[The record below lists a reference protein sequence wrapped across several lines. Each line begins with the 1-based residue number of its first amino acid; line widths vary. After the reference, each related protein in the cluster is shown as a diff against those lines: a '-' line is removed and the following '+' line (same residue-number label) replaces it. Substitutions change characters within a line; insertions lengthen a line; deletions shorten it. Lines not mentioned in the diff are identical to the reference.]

1 MIHEDITISGSFL
14 VSGSFT
20 LPRVASSSL
29 ADTTTGS
36 MFYDTSQNVVKIY
49 TGEGLTGFVAV
60 GDQAEPIYNPSASFI
75 EIPLTGSQAAGT
87 NIATMSISDTDNQTP
102 FSASLSGTNASSFTF
117 EYTNADSSSGF
128 IEAAGTLATGTYNY
142 TVTVFDSALNSSS
155 VDRTTVIAVNP
166 PVDIEYLVIAG
177 GGGGSGGY
185 GDGAG
190 GIGGAG
196 GGAGGMQTSTLSSVA
211 ADTTLTIT
219 VGGGGGASGTGFYAA
234 GISGNDS
241 SIAGSGITTVTSIG
255 GGRGGS
261 RLGSGPEGGGSGGGA
276 ATDTGQS
283 GGAGTA
289 GQGNAGGN
297 AAGSGVTRASASGGG
312 KGGAGSTPTTTSGA
326 NGGAGAN
333 NSITGTSVGYAG
345 GGGGGAT
352 TGGSGG
358 TATHG
363 GGAGGSATGQAA
375 GATTANTGGG
385 GGGGGAGTSAG
396 VGSSG
401 ASGVVILKVLTSAYS
416 GTTTGSPTV
425 TTDGSYTVIKY
436 TSSGTYTT

>member
-1 MIHEDITISGSFL
+1 MIHEDITLSGSFL

-29 ADTTTGS
+29 ADATTGS
-36 MFYDTSQNVVKIY
+36 MFYDTLQNVVKIY
-49 TGEGLTGFVAV
+49 TGEGLTGYVAV
-60 GDQAEPIYNPSASFI
+60 GDQAEPIFNPSASFI
-75 EIPLTGSQAAGT
+75 DIALTGSQSTGNNVAS
-87 NIATMSISDTDNQTP
+87 MSISDTDNQTP

-128 IEAAGTLATGTYNY
+128 IEAAGTLTSGTYNY
-142 TVTVFDSALNSSS
+142 TVTVFDSDLNSSS
-155 VDRTTVIAVNP
+155 VARTTVIAVNP
-166 PVDIEYLVIAG
+166 PVDVEYLLIAG
-177 GGGGSGGY
+177 GGGGSGGF

-196 GGAGGMQTSTLSSVA
+196 GGAGGMQTSTLSSLT
-211 ADTTLTIT
+211 ADTALTIT

-234 GISGNDS
+234 GTSGNDS

-261 RLGSGPEGGGSGGGA
+261 RLSNAPGAGGSGGGSA
-276 ATDTGQS
+276 SHSGFS

-289 GQGNAGGN
+289 GQGNAGGD
-297 AAGSGVTRASASGGG
+297 ASVPRASSSGGG
-312 KGGAGSTPTTTSGA
+312 KGAAGSTTSDISGA
-326 NGGAGAN
+326 AGGAGEN

-352 TGGSGG
+352 TS
-358 TATHG
+358 
-363 GGAGGSATGQAA
+363 GAGGSASHGGGSGGNPGAAA
-375 GATTANTGGG
+375 GSTTVNTGGG

-396 VGSSG
+396 VGSAG

-425 TTDGSYTVIKY
+425 TTDGSYTIVKY